1 MALNV
6 LVSPGCAEV
15 SADYLD
21 RALGKDDVIID
32 VGSIFTALTGSTA
45 IPSSRPAALRLA
57 IGLRTVAIRNARENG
72 VSGVIRTGDGSRS
85 AIRKLQEEA
94 GGATVQVLHIDR
106 DEACRRVRSIV
117 STEDRRAA
125 CTAGLDRFYKRYI
138 PAPEDEVVR

>member
-6 LVSPGCAEV
+6 LVSPGCRAV
-15 SADYLD
+15 ADDYLD

-72 VSGVIRTGDGSRS
+72 VNGLVRTGDGSRS
-85 AIRKLQEEA
+85 SIRRLQAEA
-94 GGATVQVLHIDR
+94 GGSVRVLNLDR

-125 CTAGLDRFYKRYI
+125 CTEGLDRFYGRYVPD
-138 PAPEDEVVR
+138 PADEVVR